1 MQTRSKKW
9 VSVRVGWASA
19 HLIMKCVY
27 PPPPIKVVTQA
38 FVCPELS
45 ACFRSQPASPVAIH
59 SHCLHGWLPS
69 QIGAGS
75 NFLGRKK
82 TFITA
87 FVMDTP
93 QIFPQQMQGF
103 LMKGWWTWEAGL
115 QNNCWRACR
124 VIGWN
129 MSVKKWGRGKSTNH
143 GVTWRCKT
151 CLLFLCDRQLEL
163 ALKCYIKRLQ
173 PSNQT
178 TYIYS
183 PRSMILFVK
192 SITLY
197 CSL

>member
-27 PPPPIKVVTQA
+27 PPLPIKVVTQA
-38 FVCPELS
+38 FVCPERS
-45 ACFRSQPASPVAIH
+45 ACFRFQPASLVAIH

-124 VIGWN
+124 VIGQN
-129 MSVKKWGRGKSTNH
+129 MSVKKWGRGKSANH

-151 CLLFLCDRQLEL
+151 CLLFLRDIKAIRTGLEVL
-163 ALKCYIKRLQ
+163 H
-173 PSNQT
+173 
-178 TYIYS
+178 
-183 PRSMILFVK
+183 
-192 SITLY
+192 
-197 CSL
+197 